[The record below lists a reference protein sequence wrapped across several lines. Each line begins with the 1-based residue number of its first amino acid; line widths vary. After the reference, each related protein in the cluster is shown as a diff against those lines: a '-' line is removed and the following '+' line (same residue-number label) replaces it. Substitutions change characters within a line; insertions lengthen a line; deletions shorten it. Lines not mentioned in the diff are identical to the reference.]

1 MAGVQLD
8 GGEDSLPGGGSGG
21 HGDGTSSVGESGG
34 TNDLRGG
41 MGDVS
46 HNGGGLGSGDGS
58 NEAMGVGSGKGVTS
72 IGTGKGKA
80 SVGSGKG
87 KASVGSGK
95 GEASVGSGKGK
106 TSVGSEASQ
115 GQTSSDNLGR
125 PPLPLSRGGGS
136 NSSLLG
142 GVGRSKG
149 SLGIND
155 LLGVTNLNSLEDGG
169 GGLDSLEDRC
179 NKASGSGNRQV
190 GALDTESVHVI
201 GDVVD
206 SLDKTVGIN
215 VLVGAGGHSV
225 GVTGLSPG
233 RWAAGVAEGELA
245 ELILSVELVGGGGGG
260 DC

>member
-8 GGEDSLPGGGSGG
+8 GGEDGLPGGGSRG
-21 HGDGTSSVGESGG
+21 HGDGTSSVGDSGG
-34 TNDLRGG
+34 TNNLRGG

-58 NEAMGVGSGKGVTS
+58 NEAMGVGSGKGMTS
-72 IGTGKGKA
+72 IGSGKRKA
-80 SVGSGKG
+80 SVGT
-87 KASVGSGK
+87 
-95 GEASVGSGKGK
+95 GKGK

-169 GGLDSLEDRC
+169 GGLDSLEDRG
-179 NKASGSGNRQV
+179 NKASGSGNGQV
-190 GALDTESVHVI
+190 GALDTESVHVV

-225 GVTGLSPG
+225 GVTGLKQ
-233 RWAAGVAEGELA
+233 
-245 ELILSVELVGGGGGG
+245 LVKVFCYGSF
-260 DC
+260 